1 MCCSP
6 RALAP
11 ILLRRHPP
19 DRSEPHRQGLSRILE
34 DRTRRQR
41 RLVLASS
48 TDQQVA
54 VRRPRRL
61 PAATLAN
68 EAFRPTEL
76 HQKISTRPLGSK
88 SGLQFGQR
96 TGVIL
101 HDPLPQH
108 IGLVES
114 IEYPDSR
121 IDGRTVGGLA

>member
-1 MCCSP
+1 MS
-6 RALAP
+6 RMLWVADFG
-11 ILLRRHPP
+11 HEG
-19 DRSEPHRQGLSRILE
+19 SEPHRQGLSRILE

-54 VRRPRRL
+54 VRCPRRL
-61 PAATLAN
+61 PAATRAD

-76 HQKISTRPLGSK
+76 HQIISTRPLGSK
-88 SGLQFGQR
+88 SGLQFGQG

-101 HDPLPQH
+101 HSSLPQH

-114 IEYPDSR
+114 IEYPDTGELPR
-121 IDGRTVGGLA
+121 